1 MKQSKNLSISV
12 HSEIEASESEHKVRL
27 SEPLH
32 QQAARLITDLR
43 TRAGLTQKQ
52 LAKRVGTTQ
61 PAIARLEAPN
71 YHGHSL
77 TMLQRIA
84 NALDGKI
91 EIRVSPERK
100 ASPQL
105 NFSHSYSRSQREK
118 MDNR

>member
-1 MKQSKNLSISV
+1 MKQAKNLSISV
-12 HSEIEASESEHKVRL
+12 HSEIETSEPGHTIHL
-27 SEPLH
+27 SDPLH

-52 LAKRVGTTQ
+52 LAKLVGTTQ

-84 NALDGKI
+84 NALNGKI
-91 EIRVSPERK
+91 EIRVYPERE
-100 ASPQL
+100 AS
-105 NFSHSYSRSQREK
+105 SS
-118 MDNR
+118 

>member
-12 HSEIEASESEHKVRL
+12 LSEIEASESEHKVRL

-77 TMLQRIA
+77 TMLERIA

-100 ASPQL
+100 VSPQL
-105 NFSHSYSRSQREK
+105 NFSRTYSLANEK
-118 MDNR
+118 K